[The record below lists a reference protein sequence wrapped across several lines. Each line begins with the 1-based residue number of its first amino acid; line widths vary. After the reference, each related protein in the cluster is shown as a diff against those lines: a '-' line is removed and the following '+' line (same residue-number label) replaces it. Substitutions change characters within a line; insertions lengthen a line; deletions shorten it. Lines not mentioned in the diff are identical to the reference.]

1 MLKEFLRRGCAFMLC
16 ASLVTAA
23 MPQQAQASMIGTLD
37 AIALEQH
44 SDSLESARS
53 ALARDDVRERLLVLG
68 VNPAD
73 VEARLAALTAEELNL
88 LSGKLD
94 ELPAGAGVLEVLGIV
109 LLVLLV
115 LEFTGAIDIFKKVP

>member
-1 MLKEFLRRGCAFMLC
+1 MLKNFLRRGCALMLC
-16 ASLVTAA
+16 VSLVAA
-23 MPQQAQASMIGTLD
+23 ALPQPVQASMVGTMD
-37 AIALEQH
+37 ALALEQRG
-44 SDSLESARS
+44 DSLASARA
-53 ALARDDVRERLLVLG
+53 ALARDDVRARLLVLG

-73 VEARLAALTAEELNL
+73 VDARLAALTADELTL
-88 LSGKLD
+88 LSGKLE

>member
-1 MLKEFLRRGCAFMLC
+1 MLKNFLRRGCALMLC
-16 ASLVTAA
+16 VSLVAA
-23 MPQQAQASMIGTLD
+23 ALPQPAQASMVGTMD
-37 AIALEQH
+37 ALALEQRG
-44 SDSLESARS
+44 DSLASARA
-53 ALARDDVRERLLVLG
+53 ALARDDVRARLLVLG

-73 VEARLAALTAEELNL
+73 VDARLAALTADELTL
-88 LSGKLD
+88 LSGKLE

>member
-1 MLKEFLRRGCAFMLC
+1 MFKEFLRRGCALMLC
-16 ASLVTAA
+16 VVLVTAA
-23 MPQQAQASMIGTLD
+23 MPQPAQASMIGTLD
-37 AIALEQH
+37 ALALEQQ
-44 SDSLESARS
+44 SDSLASARA
-53 ALARDDVRERLLVLG
+53 ALARDDVRERLLVFG

-73 VEARLAALTAEELNL
+73 VDARLAALTAEELTL
-88 LSGKLD
+88 LSGRLD

>member
-1 MLKEFLRRGCAFMLC
+1 MLNEFLRRGCALLLC
-16 ASLVTAA
+16 VSLVTAV
-23 MPQQAQASMIGTLD
+23 MPQPAQASMIGTLD
-37 AIALEQH
+37 ALALEQQA
-44 SDSLESARS
+44 DGLASARA

-73 VEARLAALTAEELNL
+73 VDARLAALTAEELTL

>member
-1 MLKEFLRRGCAFMLC
+1 MFKEFLRRGCALMLC
-16 ASLVTAA
+16 VSLVAVA
-23 MPQQAQASMIGTLD
+23 MPQPAQASMIGTLD
-37 AIALEQH
+37 ALALEQH
-44 SDSLESARS
+44 ADSLAPARL

-73 VEARLAALTAEELNL
+73 VDARLAALTAEELTL
-88 LSGKLD
+88 LSAKLD

>member
-1 MLKEFLRRGCAFMLC
+1 MLNEFLRRGCALLLC
-16 ASLVTAA
+16 VSLVTAV
-23 MPQQAQASMIGTLD
+23 MPQPAQASMIGTLD
-37 AIALEQH
+37 ALALEQEA
-44 SDSLESARS
+44 DGLASARA

-73 VEARLAALTAEELNL
+73 VDARLAALTAEELTL